1 MARRRS
7 DGLGLRRAL
16 SDRLLPGLVA
26 AMTFLAALALAG
38 AVGASLLAARW
49 STGAAAVLTVQVP
62 QGEAPAPT
70 GARSR
75 ADAVAE
81 ALRHNAAFESVRILD
96 RAELTR
102 LLSPWLDEKDAI
114 ALPLPAVIQLR
125 LRPGADAAA
134 GLGEQLDT
142 LAPGTL
148 LERNGSWSDRLVT
161 LTTSLQACAGLA
173 LLVVAGVAV
182 SVVAV
187 ATRAA
192 LALRRQA
199 IEIVH
204 GLGASD
210 GYIAGRFAGR
220 TTWLA
225 TLGGIAGTVCSVPLL
240 MTLCRLAAP
249 FAAGAAP
256 GAASGIATSGG
267 TASGSAAL
275 LASLTGRMPLPL
287 WIALPLLPAVAAA
300 IGWATAQATVRAW
313 LRRLP

>member
-62 QGEAPAPT
+62 QGEAPATT
-70 GARSR
+70 GGLSR
-75 ADAVAE
+75 ADAVSE

-125 LRPGADAAA
+125 LRPGADAPA

-249 FAAGAAP
+249 FAAGAVPGAATSG
-256 GAASGIATSGG
+256 GAASGG
-267 TASGSAAL
+267 AAL
-275 LASLTGRMPLPL
+275 LTTLAARMPLPL